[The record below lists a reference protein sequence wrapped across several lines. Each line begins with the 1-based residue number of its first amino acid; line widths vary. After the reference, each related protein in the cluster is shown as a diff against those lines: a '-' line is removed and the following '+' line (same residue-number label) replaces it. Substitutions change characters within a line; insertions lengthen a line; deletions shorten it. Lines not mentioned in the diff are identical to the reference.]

1 MPFYSSSS
9 RLQRWQAIS
18 IIGMFIIAVLACL
31 YLAAGIF
38 IPVAGAILISFMVSP
53 LIRPLIRR
61 GIPAPILAALV
72 IILLLGIVGTAVV
85 AFSKPTMDWVDR
97 LPKVTR
103 QLEEKFRP
111 MWESVESVQKA
122 SADVMNFTNGSSNSR
137 KPPTVITTTPGVMER
152 LMNSAQE
159 IGLQV
164 LMMLVLLYF
173 LLAAGDMF
181 KEKTVRL
188 MPTFH
193 DKRAVVSILMTI
205 EKEVSGYLLTI
216 LLINIAL
223 GGVIGFG
230 LYFMGLENALFWG
243 MLAALLNF
251 IPYIGYII
259 GALLVTV
266 AALLQFP
273 AVGDALIAPAIYT
286 VANFVESSLVTPS
299 LLGRR
304 FTINPVVMFLSI
316 AIWSWLWGIPG
327 ALMAVPLTV
336 VLNVIS
342 SHVPSMAAL
351 NEYLSGKPRSQSS
364 VIS

>member
-18 IIGMFIIAVLACL
+18 IIGMFIIAMLVCL
-31 YLAAGIF
+31 YLAAGIL
-38 IPVAGAILISFMVSP
+38 IPVAGAILASFMISP
-53 LIRPLIRR
+53 LIRPLIKR
-61 GIPAPILAALV
+61 GVPAPILAALV
-72 IILLLGIVGTAVV
+72 ILILLGIVGAAVV

-97 LPKVTR
+97 LPNVTR

-111 MWESVESVQKA
+111 MRESVESVQKA
-122 SADVMNFTNGSSNSR
+122 SADMMNFTSSGNDR
-137 KPPTVITTTPGVMER
+137 TPPTVITTTPGVMER
-152 LMNSAQE
+152 LMNSVQE

-216 LLINIAL
+216 LLINCAL
-223 GGVIGFG
+223 GMVVGFG
-230 LYFMGLENALFWG
+230 FYLIGLENALFWG

-259 GALLVTV
+259 GLVLVTV

-273 AVGDALIAPAIYT
+273 TVGDALIAPAIYSI
-286 VANFVESSLVTPS
+286 VQLLEASFITPS

-342 SHVPSMAAL
+342 SHVPAMAAL
-351 NEYLSGKPRSQSS
+351 NEYLSGKPRARPS